1 MPDLPCVP
9 TERQR
14 VTSNRISSV
23 NGERGFGVYATT
35 QMGFS
40 GGGPNPRPFTTP
52 NRGDYLAVLNVV
64 RA

>member
-1 MPDLPCVP
+1 MPDLPCIP

-23 NGERGFGVYATT
+23 NGERGFSFCATT

-40 GGGPNPRPFTTP
+40 RGGRNPRPFTTP
-52 NRGDYLAVLNVV
+52 TQGDYLAVLNVV